1 MPEQAPPET
10 PLLFREFS
18 TDYTRLPTLPRTA
31 LVEKLHA
38 AVKSSRFVLLSAPSG
53 YGKTTLMNLFI
64 FQNPSAHCIPISF
77 LKENPNEAVA
87 AHGLDVLHKSWQQ
100 PKDVAKDQPVV
111 FMLDDAQA
119 MFDDKMFWN
128 FLIEDSAQWLPA
140 NDVDELETKLNA
152 AETNTTLPVKEFAI
166 VDIRGTTT
174 GEVTNILHTP
184 NRVTLA
190 RGQTLPVVLSELS
203 TGLKSTLGRLP
214 GENKENKK
222 LQNMLPTANT
232 DGDDSGNSSSDRPVK
247 KRKAT
252 YLVNKE
258 EKARLNHEVQELE
271 AQLAALKDRV
281 GLTGGQSLDKVATS
295 NVVLSNVLRQQQL
308 LVATAQAGLAACT
321 RGSPNPLYSYIHLG
335 VDHGSRRQTLS
346 AIREFKIQNGVD
358 YLETRSCHLDLLQ
371 PYSSSEEF
379 VDAQGNF
386 CCSLFNVT
394 QFTGVKSLREVY
406 EAAMFHFW
414 NEEISISERLGCI
427 TVRDDYDAAGDNFCN
442 CRLSSADEDGVKTE
456 VNLASFAHYV
466 DAEHSDTNEPLAV
479 LVRDS
484 VDVDELYPYSPD
496 ECVRKDEMG
505 AILLTAIR
513 RKTGPGGD
521 QEREEE
527 ELIVVMRSAGFVK
540 IHSPTFPLSERI
552 QRGLLKG
559 MTAFDVMLASMRGV
573 ISTSS

>member
-1 MPEQAPPET
+1 M
-10 PLLFREFS
+10 
-18 TDYTRLPTLPRTA
+18 
-31 LVEKLHA
+31 
-38 AVKSSRFVLLSAPSG
+38 SG
-53 YGKTTLMNLFI
+53 
-64 FQNPSAHCIPISF
+64 
-77 LKENPNEAVA
+77 
-87 AHGLDVLHKSWQQ
+87 
-100 PKDVAKDQPVV
+100 
-111 FMLDDAQA
+111 
-119 MFDDKMFWN
+119 
-128 FLIEDSAQWLPA
+128 ED
-140 NDVDELETKLNA
+140 
-152 AETNTTLPVKEFAI
+152 
-166 VDIRGTTT
+166 
-174 GEVTNILHTP
+174 
-184 NRVTLA
+184 
-190 RGQTLPVVLSELS
+190 
-203 TGLKSTLGRLP
+203 
-214 GENKENKK
+214 KENKK

-232 DGDDSGNSSSDRPVK
+232 DGDDSGTV
-247 KRKAT
+247 A
-252 YLVNKE
+252 E

-379 VDAQGNF
+379 VDVQGNF
-386 CCSLFNVT
+386 CCSLFNG
-394 QFTGVKSLREVY
+394 QISAGSLRSSYV
-406 EAAMFHFW
+406 
-414 NEEISISERLGCI
+414 SLLERGDFDFGETGCI

-559 MTAFDVMLASMRGV
+559 MTAFDIMVASMRGV

>member
-1 MPEQAPPET
+1 M
-10 PLLFREFS
+10 
-18 TDYTRLPTLPRTA
+18 
-31 LVEKLHA
+31 
-38 AVKSSRFVLLSAPSG
+38 SG
-53 YGKTTLMNLFI
+53 
-64 FQNPSAHCIPISF
+64 
-77 LKENPNEAVA
+77 
-87 AHGLDVLHKSWQQ
+87 
-100 PKDVAKDQPVV
+100 
-111 FMLDDAQA
+111 
-119 MFDDKMFWN
+119 
-128 FLIEDSAQWLPA
+128 ED
-140 NDVDELETKLNA
+140 
-152 AETNTTLPVKEFAI
+152 
-166 VDIRGTTT
+166 
-174 GEVTNILHTP
+174 
-184 NRVTLA
+184 
-190 RGQTLPVVLSELS
+190 
-203 TGLKSTLGRLP
+203 
-214 GENKENKK
+214 KENKK

-321 RGSPNPLYSYIHLG
+321 
-335 VDHGSRRQTLS
+335 
-346 AIREFKIQNGVD
+346 
-358 YLETRSCHLDLLQ
+358 
-371 PYSSSEEF
+371 
-379 VDAQGNF
+379 
-386 CCSLFNVT
+386 
-394 QFTGVKSLREVY
+394 FTGVKSLREVY

-559 MTAFDVMLASMRGV
+559 MTAFDVMHASMRGV

>member
-1 MPEQAPPET
+1 MKKQKCTYTARREETQKLRQEVQRLTSELQELHIRSLSPEDAA
-10 PLLFREFS
+10 LLDPACGGEQPHDDTGKEPAAQRRE
-18 TDYTRLPTLPRTA
+18 
-31 LVEKLHA
+31 
-38 AVKSSRFVLLSAPSG
+38 
-53 YGKTTLMNLFI
+53 
-64 FQNPSAHCIPISF
+64 C
-77 LKENPNEAVA
+77 
-87 AHGLDVLHKSWQQ
+87 
-100 PKDVAKDQPVV
+100 
-111 FMLDDAQA
+111 
-119 MFDDKMFWN
+119 
-128 FLIEDSAQWLPA
+128 
-140 NDVDELETKLNA
+140 
-152 AETNTTLPVKEFAI
+152 
-166 VDIRGTTT
+166 
-174 GEVTNILHTP
+174 
-184 NRVTLA
+184 TLA